1 MPEAAIPKE
10 DVPHPAE
17 SDLCLECGMCC
28 DNTMFGRV
36 VVEEDEART
45 IRGLGIEIIE
55 YDDGE
60 LSFNQPCPRLCD
72 KKCQVYESR
81 PWTCESYVCETIKDL
96 RRGDI
101 FANEAQARI
110 ETVLGAKAALA
121 KQAGDADLF
130 EYRNAVTDAIEGGE
144 PPSAIPNC
152 TPELVRLETLLNRWF
167 RTEDYAKKVPE
178 EG

>member
-1 MPEAAIPKE
+1 MPDAKS
-10 DVPHPAE
+10 HPAE
-17 SDLCLECGMCC
+17 SDLCLSCGMCC

-36 VVEEDEART
+36 VVDEDEART
-45 IRGLGIEIIE
+45 IRRLGIEVIE

-72 KKCQVYESR
+72 KMCQVYKQR

-96 RRGDI
+96 RKGTID
-101 FANEAQARI
+101 AAEAQDRI
-110 ETVLGAKAALA
+110 DTVLDAKAALA
-121 KQAGDADLF
+121 RQAGDVDLF
-130 EYRNAVTDAIEGGE
+130 EYRNTVTDALEEGE
-144 PPSAIPNC
+144 PASAIPEC

-167 RTEDYAKKVPE
+167 RTEDYAKRVPE